1 MIINLLI
8 ISWILPPPDEF
19 YKDHKEQLCDL
30 RDCIVREV
38 QALAAAGCK
47 YIQIDEPLLVRKPKI
62 ALEYGI
68 DILAE
73 CFKV

>member
-1 MIINLLI
+1 MIRLFCVVHI
-8 ISWILPPPDEF
+8 DVF

-30 RDCIVREV
+30 RDCINREV
-38 QALAAAGCK
+38 RALAAAGCK
-47 YIQIDEPLLVRKPKI
+47 HIQIDEPVLVRKPEV

-73 CFKV
+73 CFKVTNSL